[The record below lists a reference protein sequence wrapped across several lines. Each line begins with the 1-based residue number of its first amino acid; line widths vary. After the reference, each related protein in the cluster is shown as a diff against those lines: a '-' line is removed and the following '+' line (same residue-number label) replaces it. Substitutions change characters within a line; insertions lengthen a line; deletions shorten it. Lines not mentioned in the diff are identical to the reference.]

1 MSLPHVG
8 SWLDAVMLSI
18 TAALVT
24 FLSFIPAIIGAII
37 ILVVGW
43 IIAGFL
49 GRIVTTLLEKVG
61 FERAAARTGVSDF
74 MSRAGIRDARASRVI
89 GELVKWFV
97 RLLFLEAAAEAVH
110 LTAVTQIIN
119 SIVLFIPN
127 LIVALIVLMV
137 GALIARFVGDLVR
150 GGAAEMG
157 FSSPNLL
164 ATIARV
170 AVIGFAIIIAVNQ
183 IGIAATLINT
193 LFMGLVFAL
202 ALAVGLAF
210 GLGGRD
216 TAAQMWQRWYER
228 GRELGP
234 RFEAAAQTAPETAH
248 ERARQTA
255 PENVVDRMRQ
265 EREHREPGSGYRRV
279 SPE

>member
-1 MSLPHVG
+1 MSLPHVS

-24 FLSFIPAIIGAII
+24 FLSFIPAIIGAVI
-37 ILVVGW
+37 ILIVGW

-49 GRIVTTLLEKVG
+49 GRVVTMVLEKVG

-74 MSRAGIRDARASRVI
+74 MHRSGVRDARASRVI
-89 GELVKWFV
+89 GELVKWFI

-110 LTAVTQIIN
+110 LTAVTQILN
-119 SIVLFIPN
+119 QIVLFIPN
-127 LIVALIVLMV
+127 LIVALIVLMI

-150 GGAAEMG
+150 GSASEMG

-164 ATIARV
+164 AGVARV
-170 AVIGFAIIIAVNQ
+170 AIMAFAVIIAVNQ

-193 LFMGLVFAL
+193 LFGGLVLTLAL
-202 ALAVGLAF
+202 ALGLAF

-234 RFEAAAQTAPETAH
+234 RLEAAAQTAPETVREPRTVVETEA
-248 ERARQTA
+248 ERARH
-255 PENVVDRMRQ
+255 
-265 EREHREPGSGYRRV
+265 ERREPGTGYRRV

>member
-1 MSLPHVG
+1 
-8 SWLDAVMLSI
+8 MLSI
-18 TAALVT
+18 TAALVN
-24 FLSFIPAIIGAII
+24 FLAFIPAIIGAII

-43 IIAGFL
+43 IIGGFL
-49 GRIVTTLLEKVG
+49 GTIVTKVLERVG
-61 FERAAARTGVSDF
+61 FERAAARTGVSGF
-74 MSRAGIRDARASRVI
+74 MSRAGVRDARASRVI

-110 LTAVTQIIN
+110 LTAVTQVIN

-150 GGAAEMG
+150 GGASEMG

-164 ATIARV
+164 AAIARV
-170 AVIGFAIIIAVNQ
+170 AIIGFAVIVAVNQ
-183 IGIAATLINT
+183 IGIAATLINI
-193 LFMGLVFAL
+193 LFMGLVFSV

-216 TAAQMWQRWYER
+216 TASQMWQRWYER

-234 RFEAAAQTAPETAH
+234 RLEAAAETAPARATERVGQTAPETEA
-248 ERARQTA
+248 ER
-255 PENVVDRMRQ
+255 VRQ
-265 EREHREPGSGYRRV
+265 ERDRREPGSGYRRV

>member
-1 MSLPHVG
+1 MSLPHV
-8 SWLDAVMLSI
+8 SNWFDAVMLSI

-43 IIAGFL
+43 IIAGIL
-49 GRIVTTLLEKVG
+49 GRVVTMVLEKVG

-74 MSRAGIRDARASRVI
+74 MHRAGVRDARGSRVI

-110 LTAVTQIIN
+110 LTAITQILN
-119 SIVLFIPN
+119 QIVLFIPN
-127 LIVALIVLMV
+127 LIVALIVLMI

-150 GGAAEMG
+150 GSASEMG
-157 FSSPNLL
+157 FTSPNLF

-170 AVIGFAIIIAVNQ
+170 AIIAFAVLIAVNQ

-193 LFMGLVFAL
+193 LFGGLVLAL
-202 ALAVGLAF
+202 ALALGLAF

-216 TAAQMWQRWYER
+216 TAAQMWQRWYTR

-234 RFEAAAQTAPETAH
+234 RLEQAAQPAPETVREPVGQTTTETEA
-248 ERARQTA
+248 ERAR
-255 PENVVDRMRQ
+255 R
-265 EREHREPGSGYRRV
+265 ERREPGTGYRRV

>member
-1 MSLPHVG
+1 MSLPHVS
-8 SWLDAVMLSI
+8 SWFDAVMLSI

-37 ILVVGW
+37 ILIVGW
-43 IIAGFL
+43 IIAGIL
-49 GRIVTTLLEKVG
+49 GRVVTVVLEKIG
-61 FERAAARTGVSDF
+61 FERAAARTGVSGF
-74 MSRAGIRDARASRVI
+74 MHRAGVQDARASRVI

-110 LTAVTQIIN
+110 LTAVTQILN
-119 SIVLFIPN
+119 QIVLFIPN
-127 LIVALIVLMV
+127 LIVALIVLMI
-137 GALIARFVGDLVR
+137 GALIARFVSDLVR
-150 GGAAEMG
+150 GSASEMG

-164 ATIARV
+164 ASIARV
-170 AVIGFAIIIAVNQ
+170 AIMAFAVLIAVNQ

-193 LFMGLVFAL
+193 LFGGLVFAL
-202 ALAVGLAF
+202 ALALGLAF

-216 TAAQMWQRWYER
+216 TAAQMWQGWYQR

-234 RFEAAAQTAPETAH
+234 RLEQAAQPAPETVREPVSQTMPETEA
-248 ERARQTA
+248 ERAR
-255 PENVVDRMRQ
+255 
-265 EREHREPGSGYRRV
+265 ERREPGTGYRRV

>member
-8 SWLDAVMLSI
+8 SWLEAVMLSL

-24 FLSFIPAIIGAII
+24 FLSFLPAIIGAII
-37 ILVVGW
+37 ILIVGW
-43 IIAGFL
+43 IIAGIL
-49 GRIVTTLLEKVG
+49 GRVVTAVLEKVG

-74 MSRAGIRDARASRVI
+74 IHRAGVQDARASRVI

-119 SIVLFIPN
+119 HIVLFIPN
-127 LIVALIVLMV
+127 LIVALIVLMI
-137 GALIARFVGDLVR
+137 GALIARFVSDLVR
-150 GGAAEMG
+150 GSAAEMG
-157 FSSPNLL
+157 FGSPNLL
-164 ATIARV
+164 ASIARV
-170 AVIGFAIIIAVNQ
+170 AIMAFAVIIAVNQ

-193 LFMGLVFAL
+193 LFAGLVLAL

-210 GLGGRD
+210 GLGGRE

-228 GRELGP
+228 GKELGP
-234 RFEAAAQTAPETAH
+234 HLERAAQPATETVREPVGETVPETEA
-248 ERARQTA
+248 ERIR
-255 PENVVDRMRQ
+255 R
-265 EREHREPGSGYRRV
+265 REPGTSYRRV
-279 SPE
+279 STE

>member
-1 MSLPHVG
+1 
-8 SWLDAVMLSI
+8 MLSI

-43 IIAGFL
+43 IIGGFL
-49 GRIVTTLLEKVG
+49 GTIVTKVLERVG
-61 FERAAARTGVSDF
+61 FERAATRTGVSGF
-74 MSRAGIRDARASRVI
+74 MSRAGVRDARASRVI

-110 LTAVTQIIN
+110 LTAVTQVIN

-127 LIVALIVLMV
+127 LIVALIVLMI

-150 GGAAEMG
+150 GSASEMG
-157 FSSPNLL
+157 FSSPNLF
-164 ATIARV
+164 ASIARV
-170 AVIGFAIIIAVNQ
+170 AIMGFAVIVAVNQ
-183 IGIAATLINT
+183 VGIAATLINT
-193 LFMGLVFAL
+193 LFGGFVL
-202 ALAVGLAF
+202 ALAIAIGLAF
-210 GLGGRD
+210 GLGGRE

-234 RFEAAAQTAPETAH
+234 RLEHAAQ
-248 ERARQTA
+248 
-255 PENVVDRMRQ
+255 
-265 EREHREPGSGYRRV
+265 
-279 SPE
+279 